1 MAMSTTA
8 GSRTPKRA
16 SGAARRPA
24 RAGATGRPRAA
35 GREPAVA
42 ARPPSDL
49 ALRAFLLVVGLGLG
63 LVIGLAIVDETG
75 SELATR
81 GGLVTFAGNL
91 TGLVGT
97 YLALVMVLLASRLPV
112 IERILG
118 HDGLLRW
125 HRRLGPWPLSLLF
138 AHAVLVTLGYAQ
150 AARTGFLHELGT
162 FISAYPDMLAATVA
176 LGLLVLVGLA
186 SIGAVRRRLRRETW
200 WALHL
205 YVYLAIALA
214 FAHILVLGQSFVG
227 HPLTIALWWVVWL
240 ATAGVVLV
248 FRFALPAYRSLRHRL
263 RVVEVRPE
271 GPGVTSVIC
280 AGHKLERLPL
290 SGGQFL
296 LWRFLVPGLWWQ
308 AHPYSVSALP
318 QPPYLR
324 LTVKAVGDHSAA
336 LARLHPGTRVA
347 IEGPY
352 GAFTPAARRRKRV
365 LLVAGGIGVTAVR
378 ALLEELTPAAR
389 PVVVVRASRAED
401 VVLRDELVALA
412 RERRG
417 SLHEVIGR
425 RDDAALD
432 DQTILGLSPDVT
444 DREVF
449 LCGPAGFVESV
460 RATLEQLGVPPDA
473 IHHEAFAL

>member
-1 MAMSTTA
+1 MTA
-8 GSRTPKRA
+8 LTRAGGGTPTWA
-16 SGAARRPA
+16 AGARQRPA
-24 RAGATGRPRAA
+24 RNGSGARRRAA
-35 GREPAVA
+35 STGPVRAP
-42 ARPPSDL
+42 RPPSEL
-49 ALRAFLLVVGLGLG
+49 PLRAFLLVAGLGLG
-63 LVIGLAIVDETG
+63 LVIGLAVVDETG
-75 SELATR
+75 SELVAR
-81 GGLVTFAGNL
+81 GGPATFAGNL

-97 YLALVMVLLASRLPV
+97 YLALVMVLLASRLHV

-138 AHAVLVTLGYAQ
+138 AHAVLVTLGYAE

-186 SIGAVRRRLRRETW
+186 SIGAIRRRLRRETW

-205 YVYLAIALA
+205 YLYLAIALA

-227 HPLTIALWWVVWL
+227 HPLTTAVWWVVWL

-248 FRFALPAYRSLRHRL
+248 FRFALPTYRSLHHRL

-271 GPGVTSVIC
+271 GPGVTSLIC
-280 AGHKLERLPL
+280 AGHELERLPL

-324 LTVKAVGDHSAA
+324 LTVKAVGNHSAA
-336 LARLHPGTRVA
+336 LSRLRPGTRVA

-352 GAFTPAARRRKRV
+352 GAFTPAVQRRKRV

-417 SLHEVIGR
+417 SLHEIIGR
-425 RDDAALD
+425 RDEAALGE
-432 DQTILGLSPDVT
+432 QAILELSPDVT
-444 DREVF
+444 EREVF
-449 LCGPAGFVESV
+449 LCGPAGFVEGV
-460 RATLEQLGVPPDA
+460 RATLERLGVPPDA